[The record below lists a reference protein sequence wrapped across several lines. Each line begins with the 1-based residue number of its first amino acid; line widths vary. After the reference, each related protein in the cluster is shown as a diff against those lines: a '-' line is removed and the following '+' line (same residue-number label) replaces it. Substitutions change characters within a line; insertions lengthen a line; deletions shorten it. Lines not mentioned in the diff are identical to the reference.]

1 MYDDAFERIV
11 KERTEDLMESL
22 YQGLQAYREEMRQ
35 DAYKKV
41 IEYEAIFDK
50 IAAEIFGKDHPE
62 YLIHSLPKSAESLY
76 KKFVMERSITEKLK
90 QNLEGS
96 FKEKIFFSERLNSVA
111 KEYNIILYENKDLKK
126 QIAKLRGY
134 LYEVAGER
142 KHFPEF
148 EEWVEEV
155 TKYIQET
162 STWQSSSDNP
172 PEKS

>member
-11 KERTEDLMESL
+11 KERMEDLTESL
-22 YQGLQAYREEMRQ
+22 YQGLQAYREEMMQ

-62 YLIHSLPKSAESLY
+62 YLIHSLPKSAEALY
-76 KKFVMERSITEKLK
+76 KKFVMERSITDKLK
-90 QNLEGS
+90 LNIKDS
-96 FKEKIFFSERLNSVA
+96 FNEKTSLSATLNDA
-111 KEYNIILYENKDLKK
+111 RKNNHILLDENKDLKD
-126 QIAKLRGY
+126 QVARLRGY

-142 KHFPEF
+142 RHFPEF

-155 TKYIQET
+155 TEYMQET
-162 STWQSSSDNP
+162 STYQPSSDKS
-172 PEKS
+172 PEKP